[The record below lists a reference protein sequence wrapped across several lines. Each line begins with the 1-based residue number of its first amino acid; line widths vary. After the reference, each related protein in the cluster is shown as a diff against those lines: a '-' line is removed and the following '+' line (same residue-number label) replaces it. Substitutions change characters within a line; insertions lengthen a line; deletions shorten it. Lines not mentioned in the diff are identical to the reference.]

1 MRKRRIENP
10 WIAAVLAWFLATV
23 LVAGIFILMWTVQDQ
38 PINWGMIGKSSAIV
52 APLALWRAWRDRR
65 RED

>member
-1 MRKRRIENP
+1 M
-10 WIAAVLAWFLATV
+10 LAWFLATV